1 MKADSPDFQKAN
13 IISISISYQN
23 QMIDDQLLKIDEQ
36 LISCSMEWHEK
47 NMNKVQE
54 EINGL
59 KLGINIQEETFSS
72 QSGKG
77 V

>member
-1 MKADSPDFQKAN
+1 MKADSPDFERAN

-23 QMIDDQLLKIDEQ
+23 PMIDDQLLEIDEQ

>member
-1 MKADSPDFQKAN
+1 
-13 IISISISYQN
+13 
-23 QMIDDQLLKIDEQ
+23 MIDDQLLEIDEQ
-36 LISCSMEWHEK
+36 LISCSMKWHEK